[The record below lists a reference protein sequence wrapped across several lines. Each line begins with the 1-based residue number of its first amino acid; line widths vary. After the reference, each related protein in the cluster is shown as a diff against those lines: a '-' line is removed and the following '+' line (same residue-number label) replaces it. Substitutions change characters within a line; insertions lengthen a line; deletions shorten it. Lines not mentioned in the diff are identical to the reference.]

1 MTKLHIITPVKDS
14 FETILK
20 TIESVSNSEISA
32 DLNYTVYN
40 DFSSEETT
48 ALLESA
54 SKKYG
59 FDLLN
64 LKDITMHPSPNYL
77 LVLQIAQQKAIY
89 EGAHLIT
96 IESDV
101 VVKKDTIQ
109 QLYNQAENLSKA
121 GMIAAVTTDDRG
133 KINYPYVYA
142 KRYSSKV
149 VNTRKH
155 ISFCCT
161 LMTQSFLATFNFDQL
176 NPETTW
182 YDTFISRKSV
192 KLGFRNYLITSLP
205 VTHLPHCDRAW
216 KELKYTNPFK
226 YYWKKLTGKSI

>member
-32 DLNYTVYN
+32 DFNYTVYN
-40 DFSSEETT
+40 DFSNEETT

-96 IESDV
+96 IESDI

-109 QLYNQAENLSKA
+109 QLYNQAESLSKA
-121 GMIAAVTTDDRG
+121 GMIAAVTTNESG
-133 KINYPYVYA
+133 KINYPYIYA
-142 KRYSSKV
+142 KRYSSKA

-161 LMTQSFLATFNFDQL
+161 LMTQTFLATFNFDQL

-182 YDTFISRKSV
+182 YDTFISRKSIN
-192 KLGFRNYLITSLP
+192 LGFKNYLITSLT
-205 VTHLPHCDRAW
+205 VLHLPHYDRAW

-226 YYWKKLTGKSI
+226 YYWKKLTEKSI